1 MIGTGLKHARR
12 QSANYGD
19 RKSGVDMLVLH
30 YTGMETGAAAIDW
43 LCDEQ
48 SGVSCHYLVDLDGS
62 ITQMVCESKRAWHA
76 GKSYWGGVTD
86 INSCSIGIEIQ
97 NQGHMAGLPEY
108 PDIQIDAVIELS
120 KDIIT
125 RHGIPASRVLGHS
138 DVAPGRKN
146 DPGEKFPWEK
156 LAAEG
161 IGLWAGKNLVAKA
174 DIRQVQGLLQLL
186 GYEIAPTG
194 VLDNKTETVISAFQ
208 QHYLQN
214 RVDGVADAET
224 VGRLQQMVQLVS

>member
-12 QSANYGD
+12 QSANFGE
-19 RKSGVDMLVLH
+19 RKAGIDMLVLH

-62 ITQMVCESKRAWHA
+62 IIQMVCESKRAWHA

-108 PDIQIDAVIELS
+108 PDIQIDAVIALS

-146 DPGEKFPWEK
+146 DPGEKFPWVR
-156 LAAEG
+156 LAHEG
-161 IGLWAGKNLVAKA
+161 IGLKLAGETENCPYHV
-174 DIRQVQGLLQLL
+174 REVQELLAAM
-186 GYEIAPTG
+186 GYGIEITG
-194 VLDNKTETVISAFQ
+194 QFDARTRVVLEAFQ
-208 QHYLQN
+208 QHFRQHKT
-214 RVDGVADAET
+214 DGKADGET
-224 VGRLQQMVQLVS
+224 VSILRQICAA